1 MDKIDFDNV
10 LFHGVSYFLN
20 GTNIFNV
27 SMERLELILKSNAL
41 LSRNKQKEQL
51 PSLNLA
57 PAHFDLKTFDNE
69 DWVSVCQKKSFYN
82 ENSTSTSYEE
92 FIDYSYGLVLNKKLL
107 DDLEHRER
115 YTSKGHRFHCDDGE
129 YQIKDQIPSKYFLG
143 FFADLPSDIVMLEGL
158 KNSKLP
164 DLAYHASKTENIFKV
179 IMDHGFPSKEVMQ
192 ATYSG
197 AEVIRNILNETGYN
211 NLPIFSIHDGNP
223 ITSAENVIDHYNR
236 GLDMSSNNTESIME

>member
-1 MDKIDFDNV
+1 MDKIEFDKV
-10 LFHGVSYFLN
+10 LFHGCSYFLN
-20 GTNIFNV
+20 DV
-27 SMERLELILKSNAL
+27 SDKFKISTERLDLILRSNAI

-51 PSLNLA
+51 PSLNLS
-57 PAHFDLKTFDNE
+57 PANFDLKTFDNE
-69 DWVSVCQKKSFYN
+69 DWVSVCQKQSFYN

-92 FIDYSYGLVLNKKLL
+92 FIDYSFGIILDKKLL

-129 YQIKDQIPSKYFLG
+129 YQIKDQIPSKYFLAI
-143 FFADLPSDIVMLEGL
+143 FADAPSDKVMLEGL
-158 KNSKLP
+158 KKSKLP
-164 DLAYHASKTENIFKV
+164 DLAYHVSRTENIFKV

-211 NLPIFSIHDGNP
+211 NLPIFSIHDGNL
-223 ITSAENVIDHYNR
+223 ITSAENVLTIIKNN
-236 GLDMSSNNTESIME
+236 SSEETDEFIL